1 VSGVKDLT
9 ADGDH
14 LVAIETLPAV
24 STDARYS
31 GINAADVSV
40 WVLDDTEGGIVV
52 GAVSGNTS
60 EAGAQAKFYV
70 VLTSKPRAKVV
81 IPLFSSDTTEGTVPV
96 ELIFDS
102 SNWTEPQA
110 VTIMGV
116 DDALVDGNQT
126 YQITFGAT
134 VSDDEVYAG
143 RTLSP
148 VELLNL
154 DNDSGG
160 G

>member
-1 VSGVKDLT
+1 
-9 ADGDH
+9 
-14 LVAIETLPAV
+14 
-24 STDARYS
+24 
-31 GINAADVSV
+31 
-40 WVLDDTEGGIVV
+40 
-52 GAVSGNTS
+52 
-60 EAGAQAKFYV
+60 
-70 VLTSKPRAKVV
+70 VV